1 MCILPDK
8 FRFICTLPLLIL
20 LAACGANK
28 KLTVGATAMLLE
40 DVAKATYSQSDL
52 RVVREGMPAYL
63 MLLDGMNQAW
73 PDNDRLL
80 LAAAQGYA
88 SFASAFIEESD
99 EAYARVLYARA
110 RHYALKL
117 LPLRGI
123 QSPLNSSFEDF
134 QQALE
139 RLDKG
144 DVPFLFWSA
153 ACWGGWINLNLDSV
167 AARAELPR
175 VEMMMKRALILDEAY
190 YYGGPHLFMGIWY
203 ASRPK
208 VAGGSLEIARD
219 HFLKAIELG
228 EGKFLLAKVYYAGHY
243 AARTLDR
250 ELFIR
255 ILNEVLG
262 SPVDV
267 DPDLVLLN
275 SVAQRKAEKM
285 LTEIEEYF

>member
-1 MCILPDK
+1 MGILPDK
-8 FRFICTLPLLIL
+8 FRFICTLPLLIFL
-20 LAACGANK
+20 VACGTNK

-88 SFASAFIEESD
+88 SFASAFIEEND
-99 EAYARVLYARA
+99 KAYARVLYAKA
-110 RHYALKL
+110 RNYALKL

-123 QSPLNSSFEDF
+123 QNPLDSSFDDF
-134 QQALE
+134 QRSLNK
-139 RLDKG
+139 LDRN

-153 ACWGGWINLNLDSV
+153 VCWGGWINLNLGSV

-175 VEMMMKRALILDEAY
+175 VEMMMKQALNLDESY

-203 ASRPK
+203 AARPK
-208 VAGGSLEIARD
+208 IAGGNLETARD
-219 HFLKAIELG
+219 HFIKAIELG
-228 EGKFLLAKVYYAGHY
+228 EGKFLLTKINFARHY
-243 AARTLDR
+243 ATRTLDK
-250 ELFIR
+250 ELFTR
-255 ILNEVLG
+255 ILNEVLN
-262 SPVDV
+262 SPIDV
-267 DPDLVLLN
+267 DPDLILLN
-275 SVAQRKAEKM
+275 SVAHRKAEKM
-285 LTEIEEYF
+285 LSDIEEYF